1 MRRHRE
7 DREEEIEKTFQTS
20 VSELQT
26 SILVALYN
34 FQSYPNQNYPS
45 TVQLIQIIQSSFS
58 HNINIYIYIY
68 SWFFPSLPLSSPP
81 SSRLRYTTAYA
92 YLFMTSLPIKA
103 LPCKVQLQW
112 NTANIPTSPDSIC
125 IKPKISFGVNTCLLR
140 DNLLHLED
148 GIYYMLEFDED
159 VFERMLYIY
168 ILICQIL
175 KYRL

>member
-58 HNINIYIYIY
+58 HNINIYIYI
-68 SWFFPSLPLSSPP
+68 FMVLPIPP
-81 SSRLRYTTAYA
+81 SFISTFLSIEIHNC
-92 YLFMTSLPIKA
+92 LCIFIHDQP
-103 LPCKVQLQW
+103 
-112 NTANIPTSPDSIC
+112 ANQSAAMQS
-125 IKPKISFGVNTCLLR
+125 SVA
-140 DNLLHLED
+140 
-148 GIYYMLEFDED
+148 
-159 VFERMLYIY
+159 V
-168 ILICQIL
+168 
-175 KYRL
+175 KYR